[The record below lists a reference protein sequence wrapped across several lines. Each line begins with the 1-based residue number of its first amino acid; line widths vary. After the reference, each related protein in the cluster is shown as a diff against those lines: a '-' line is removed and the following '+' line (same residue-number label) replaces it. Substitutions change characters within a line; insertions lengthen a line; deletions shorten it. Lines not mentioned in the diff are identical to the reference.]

1 MKETPAPI
9 HPLSTCRHRPRTA
22 AFAAPLV
29 ATALALAALG
39 APPLAAANPD
49 FAGVWQLDLDRSDSL
64 APGRRGQQQEQ
75 PPVDV
80 ELDVSLNGEDVVLT
94 YTMRNDDW
102 PQPAQVTQ
110 ELITDGKPHESP
122 GLQGRNRT
130 ARAKWR
136 KNKLGVSYTT
146 RGPFGEFDVTETWQ
160 LSKDGSE
167 LQVTLHTRIPDRRP
181 DIRKFIYTR
190 ATTVQ

>member
-1 MKETPAPI
+1 MTPAHI
-9 HPLSTCRHRPRTA
+9 QPLSTCRHRSRAA
-22 AFAAPLV
+22 AFATPLA

-39 APPLAAANPD
+39 AAPLAAANPD
-49 FAGVWQLDLDRSDSL
+49 FAGIWQLDADRSDSL
-64 APGRRGQQQEQ
+64 APGRRAQQQQQ

-80 ELDVSLNGEDVVLT
+80 ELDVSLNGEDVVLN
-94 YTMRNDDW
+94 YTMRRDDW
-102 PQPAQVTQ
+102 PSPAQVTQ

-130 ARAKWR
+130 VRVKWR
-136 KNKLGVSYTT
+136 KDKLAVSYTT

-167 LQVTLHTRIPDRRP
+167 LQVTMHTRIPDRRP

>member
-1 MKETPAPI
+1 MKRPAHI
-9 HPLSTCRHRPRTA
+9 QPLSTCRHRPRAA
-22 AFAAPLV
+22 AFAVPL
-29 ATALALAALG
+29 AAAALALAALSA
-39 APPLAAANPD
+39 APLVAANPD
-49 FAGVWQLDLDRSDSL
+49 FAGIWQLDADRSDSL
-64 APGRRGQQQEQ
+64 APGRRAQRQQQ

-80 ELDVSLNGEDVVLT
+80 ELDVSLNGEDVVMT
-94 YTMRNDDW
+94 YTMRRDDW
-102 PQPAQVTQ
+102 PSPAQVTQ

-130 ARAKWR
+130 VRVKWR
-136 KNKLGVSYTT
+136 KDKLAVSYTA

-167 LQVTLHTRIPDRRP
+167 LQVTMHTRIPDRRP